1 MQCTSYKGGRNSA
14 QKLEAWI
21 TADAQLLRRKLRKEM
36 DALDCE
42 GLEAGNREDV
52 ILAADVFILCKSGEN
67 AMLEGLTPTGY

>member
-1 MQCTSYKGGRNSA
+1 M
-14 QKLEAWI
+14 
-21 TADAQLLRRKLRKEM
+21 
-36 DALDCE
+36 DCE